1 MTGNSS
7 ERSGARRLKVAE
19 IAQLAGTS
27 PATVSKVINGYG
39 SVSDATRQRIEQVLS
54 SVNYSKKPV
63 KHVTSRNIALL
74 IDRMDHPWVT
84 PMLSGAMRYADRNGL
99 NLIIVSRTDD
109 DGALSPYYLQ
119 SLRRAKPLAVVVN
132 TADLLDKE
140 RELFASIHA
149 GYAIIDLRGNVAS
162 EGLEVRL
169 DNWAGGLEV
178 GRHLI
183 GLGHRR
189 IAIITGPDDMM
200 CFRAR
205 LDGCKAAMSEASI
218 PLDPSLIC
226 PGDEWSELARRQTL
240 RLLAMENPPTAI
252 FATCDT
258 QVVGVYD
265 AAHQMGVDIPREVSV
280 VGFDDNEYLWHA
292 ATPLTTVRQPY
303 ADMTERAFRL
313 VLESEDDDPDRKVLI
328 PPKLIVRDSTG
339 PVRVR

>member
-258 QVVGVYD
+258 RPPDGGRYSRRGIRGGFRRQ
-265 AAHQMGVDIPREVSV
+265 RVSV
-280 VGFDDNEYLWHA
+280 ACGHAVDDGSA
-292 ATPLTTVRQPY
+292 ALCRYDGAGVPACP
-303 ADMTERAFRL
+303 
-313 VLESEDDDPDRKVLI
+313 
-328 PPKLIVRDSTG
+328 
-339 PVRVR
+339 